1 MKNSLVSM
9 HPFRAFKMWG
19 NVKRFSPQDMA
30 DVFDAIFEANRAIVT
45 GADARRCLESL
56 AIRVAGGTKKLSAA
70 GRVEN
75 ASFRRRTS

>member
-1 MKNSLVSM
+1 M

-19 NVKRFSPQDMA
+19 SVKRFSPREMA

-56 AIRVAGGTKKLSAA
+56 AIRIAGGTRNSAVS
-70 GRVEN
+70 GRTEG
-75 ASFRRRTS
+75 AFRKTS